1 MLETTS
7 IMRWYSLLCF
17 QVIVGAMDHDTS
29 TSVSANG
36 QVSAANNLFEWII
49 GTLDESVL
57 RIHDLLPTPV
67 REILAKFV
75 FVEDISDAI
84 LCTIIIGL
92 ITVAFI
98 QLKAFTRPK
107 PVSLKQLP
115 TRPIVTISFQP
126 DDISNET
133 MKQLAQA
140 AGASTGTRTVTGTTQ
155 AETTTTGSSVS
166 SRFGSGGGF
175 IHKFSFQSDNR
186 KQTNRKD
193 LTTDN
198 KHSDSQIEEEDVV
211 EKEMEK
217 NVVDRA
223 IENVLNQLYSHFDDD
238 DDDSSFDRSDRSPK
252 VGDFASYPFSRVNSS
267 ATPGTTA
274 KSTKNVNDL
283 LPDSFAPLLSSSVVD
298 VITEKLTADLIHAIS
313 ASATVKLR
321 PGIHEIPL
329 DKDSSRPQ
337 LRFEV
342 PITGCKVAA
351 AGHVGSDGLTVEQDF
366 NCTTT
371 KNFTKTDYK
380 AQQKK
385 MGNTATVNENSYNNN
400 DNDKGR
406 SGSRTNEVFRSKP
419 MVKSGGIVF
428 DPPIPLSNVAPTL
441 IHFPT
446 LFEDLQ
452 YLPILRGIQIVRYF
466 IDFIISI
473 SNFLE
478 KCLWIIETKCK
489 IHLSQIRIRPLY
501 KGSNRQFSKNKEE
514 DLPEWRLSLSF
525 SGHVM
530 LFGFVPI
537 PFVNIVLPTVI
548 IPHPHALLEFLLTK

>member
-1 MLETTS
+1 MCEAYYFALACILNHVQTVAGTTKQGIS
-7 IMRWYSLLCF
+7 
-17 QVIVGAMDHDTS
+17 
-29 TSVSANG
+29 SVSRPF
-36 QVSAANNLFEWII
+36 SATENLLEWVLE
-49 GTLDESVL
+49 TLDETVL
-57 RIHDLLPTPV
+57 NIHDLLPTPIRDIV
-67 REILAKFV
+67 AKYV
-75 FVEDISDAI
+75 FVEDISDAM

-92 ITVAFI
+92 ISVSFI

-115 TRPIVTISFQP
+115 KRPIVTISFQP

-140 AGASTGTRTVTGTTQ
+140 SGIGTTG
-155 AETTTTGSSVS
+155 ARSTTRDTTSTMESSQKS
-166 SRFGSGGGF
+166 SRFGSAKGLM
-175 IHKFSFQSDNR
+175 HRFSSHSDGR
-186 KQTNRKD
+186 KQSKQRD
-193 LTTDN
+193 LSRTDER
-198 KHSDSQIEEEDVV
+198 SDSQFEEEDFT
-211 EKEMEK
+211 ESEFDTRY
-217 NVVDRA
+217 VDRSVG
-223 IENVLNQLYSHFDDD
+223 NVIDQIYSQFDDED
-238 DDDSSFDRSDRSPK
+238 ASSFDHANRFQED
-252 VGDFASYPFSRVNSS
+252 GEFAAYPFSKVHNSAAS
-267 ATPGTTA
+267 GTATTTN
-274 KSTKNVNDL
+274 KFNDL
-283 LPDSFAPLLSSSVVD
+283 LPDSFAPLLSSSMVD
-298 VITEKLTADLIHAIS
+298 VITDKLTADLIHAFS

-342 PITGCKVAA
+342 PISGCKIAA
-351 AGHVGSDGLTVEQDF
+351 AAHVGSDGLTVEQDF

-371 KNFTKTDYK
+371 TNFTKTH
-380 AQQKK
+380 ARRQHTSR
-385 MGNTATVNENSYNNN
+385 GNNASVGGQSLNNSR
-400 DNDKGR
+400 KG
-406 SGSRTNEVFRSKP
+406 SIVKEAIRSKP

-428 DPPIPLSNVAPTL
+428 DPPIPLGNVAPTL

-452 YLPILRGIQIVRYF
+452 YLPILRGVQIIRYV
-466 IDFIISI
+466 IDFVISI

-501 KGSNRQFSKNKEE
+501 KGSNRQLSKNNEE

-530 LFGFVPI
+530 LFGILPI
-537 PFVNIVLPTVI
+537 PFVNVVLPTII
-548 IPHPHALLEFLLTK
+548 IPQPHALLEYLLSK